1 MEFKDF
7 GFVIEIQKA
16 LSDLNYSTPTQIQI
30 ESIPKILS
38 GYDLLG
44 ISQTGSGK
52 TAAYLLPIIDSI
64 VRNKIKATPNNPQVL
79 ILGPTRELVAQINE
93 SVIKYAKYTKIKSLA
108 IYGGVKPHLQIEG
121 LNKGVEIVVATP
133 GRLNDLLKQKH
144 ISLDNIKYLV
154 LDEVDRML
162 DMGFSKDLDEVFP
175 ILPKKKQ
182 SLFFSATITSSTQKY
197 SLEIL
202 KNPIQIKLETSQSL
216 VSKMTQ

>member
-16 LSDLNYSTPTQIQI
+16 LTDLNYSQPTQIQI

-93 SVIKYAKYTKIKSLA
+93 SVIKYAK
-108 IYGGVKPHLQIEG
+108 
-121 LNKGVEIVVATP
+121 
-133 GRLNDLLKQKH
+133 
-144 ISLDNIKYLV
+144 
-154 LDEVDRML
+154 
-162 DMGFSKDLDEVFP
+162 
-175 ILPKKKQ
+175 
-182 SLFFSATITSSTQKY
+182 
-197 SLEIL
+197 
-202 KNPIQIKLETSQSL
+202 
-216 VSKMTQ
+216 